1 MDIGEQ
7 FHILPQQLPVPGQS
21 RRIVEPD
28 SLIGPFLPGLHA
40 EMPLEGHEQGV
51 VRQPGGVFLCKAR
64 HRAAIPHPAS
74 FRRLFQQVQTIF
86 IELAVVHMTGIFSP
100 VPVTDLLL
108 RQKPI
113 LDQQIQ
119 INEIGIARIGG
130 KALVGGITV
139 AGGTEGEHLPVPLT
153 GGVEQIGKVIS
164 REAHSA
170 DTVGGGQRKQGQQNT
185 GGTFHRISL
194 SRRRRRLYT
203 QISLIVKLFVK
214 IVKGRTGR
222 LDGYDILV

>member
-1 MDIGEQ
+1 MET
-7 FHILPQQLPVPGQS
+7 
-21 RRIVEPD
+21 D
-28 SLIGPFLPGLHA
+28 SLVGPFLPGLHA

-51 VRQPGGVFLCKAR
+51 VRQPGGIFLRKGRYRFGVPLA
-64 HRAAIPHPAS
+64 AAI
-74 FRRLFQQVQTIF
+74 RRLFQQVQTVF
-86 IELAVVHMTGIFSP
+86 VELAVIHMAGVLSP

-130 KALVGGITV
+130 KTLVGGIAV

-153 GGVEQIGKVIS
+153 GGVEQIGKVIG
-164 REAHSA
+164 REAHGA
-170 DTVGGGQRKQGQQNT
+170 DTVRGGQRKQGQQNT

-203 QISLIVKLFVK
+203 QIFPYCKAFCK
-214 IVKGRTGR
+214 NCQREDRTP
-222 LDGYDILV
+222 